1 MQQKR
6 NRQLFDQ
13 DQTPIQMPNY
23 YNYPYKYS
31 DKERE
36 KRTLKLIHS
45 RPKLDRNLR
54 SRCQIAFII
63 ISILAMLVTVRS
75 GISASRG
82 YALVATQNQAQQ
94 LEQENERLRV
104 EIAKLKS
111 PQRIKQIASEELGMV
126 VPKKM
131 YFSHEKK

>member
-1 MQQKR
+1 MQMKR
-6 NRQLFDQ
+6 KMIASPEIPRYYYPDDAFNR
-13 DQTPIQMPNY
+13 MPQQ
-23 YNYPYKYS
+23 
-31 DKERE
+31 EQ
-36 KRTLKLIHS
+36 
-45 RPKLDRNLR
+45 PKLRVIKNRSRLNTLLR
-54 SRCQIAFII
+54 SRCQLAFII

-94 LEQENERLRV
+94 LERENERLRI

-111 PQRIKQIASEELGMV
+111 PQRISQIAEEELGMV

-131 YFSHEKK
+131 YFSHEK

>member
-1 MQQKR
+1 MQRKKKSNSYDVQEV
-6 NRQLFDQ
+6 
-13 DQTPIQMPNY
+13 PNS
-23 YNYPYKYS
+23 YNYSY
-31 DKERE
+31 DFGDAERE
-36 KRTLKLIHS
+36 RRTFKLIKN
-45 RPKLDRNLR
+45 RTKLDRNLR

-63 ISILAMLVTVRS
+63 ISILAMLVTIRS

-131 YFSHEKK
+131 YFSHER

>member
-1 MQQKR
+1 MQKKKKAQ
-6 NRQLFDQ
+6 
-13 DQTPIQMPNY
+13 NY
-23 YNYPYKYS
+23 DVQEIPSNYNYSDFGRYS
-31 DKERE
+31 RE
-36 KRTLKLIHS
+36 QEQRTLRLIHS

-63 ISILAMLVTVRS
+63 ISILAMLVTIRS

-94 LEQENERLRV
+94 LEQENERLRI

-131 YFSHEKK
+131 YFSHER

>member
-6 NRQLFDQ
+6 KAKSYDLE
-13 DQTPIQMPNY
+13 QTPSPNY
-23 YNYPYKYS
+23 YNYPYEYS
-31 DKERE
+31 DRE
-36 KRTLKLIHS
+36 HEQRTLKLIHS
-45 RPKLDRNLR
+45 RPKLNKNLR

-63 ISILAMLVTVRS
+63 ISILAMLVTIRS

-111 PQRIKQIASEELGMV
+111 PQRIKQIASDELGMV

-131 YFSHEKK
+131 YFSHER

>member
-6 NRQLFDQ
+6 KPKSNDVQE
-13 DQTPIQMPNY
+13 MPNY
-23 YNYPYKYS
+23 YNYPYNFG
-31 DKERE
+31 DAERE
-36 KRTLKLIHS
+36 KKTFRLIKS
-45 RPKLDRNLR
+45 RPKLNRNLR
-54 SRCQIAFII
+54 SHCQIAFII
-63 ISILAMLVTVRS
+63 ISILAMLVTIRS

-82 YALVATQNQAQQ
+82 YALVATQTQAQP
-94 LEQENERLRV
+94 LEHENERLRV

-131 YFSHEKK
+131 YFSHER

>member
-1 MQQKR
+1 MQRKR
-6 NRQLFDQ
+6 KSQSHDAQ
-13 DQTPIQMPNY
+13 EVPKI
-23 YNYPYKYS
+23 YNYSYDFGDS
-31 DKERE
+31 ERE
-36 KRTLKLIHS
+36 KRTFKLIKN
-45 RPKLDRNLR
+45 RTKLDRNLR

-63 ISILAMLVTVRS
+63 ISILAMLVVVRS

-94 LEQENERLRV
+94 LERENERLRV

-126 VPKKM
+126 IPKKM
-131 YFSHEKK
+131 YFSHER

>member
-1 MQQKR
+1 MKQKKKAKVQEQML
-6 NRQLFDQ
+6 NYQ
-13 DQTPIQMPNY
+13 DY
-23 YNYPYKYS
+23 SYNFG
-31 DKERE
+31 DRERE
-36 KRTLKLIHS
+36 QRTFRLIKS

-63 ISILAMLVTVRS
+63 ISILAMLVTIRS

-82 YALVATQNQAQQ
+82 YALVATQSQAQQ

-126 VPKKM
+126 IPKKM
-131 YFSHEKK
+131 YFSHER